1 MPYIRQSGA
10 WVDVLNTAPSGGS
23 PSDLF
28 PSTLL
33 TDDVA
38 AASSSRTAITAT
50 ASGTPHAVGSWVD
63 IDASASA
70 DASGLFVFMSSTVN
84 TSGADS
90 STLME
95 IGVDPT
101 GGSTFAVWATLAIG
115 YQSAARPI
123 FVPGHIAAGTR
134 LAMRVRSVTA
144 SRSVSAWVSYLK
156 AKTTTF
162 GAPVTYG
169 TDTATS
175 RGTALTAPGST
186 NTKGAW
192 TTIATATAA
201 DLSAICVCPQ
211 ANGGTA
217 MNGSGVLIDIGV
229 DPAGGSSYTVVAAD
243 IYLLGSAT
251 EFYNALSPTTYG
263 IDIPAG
269 SNIAAR
275 YARANAN
282 NAVDLLI
289 VAAPPA

>member
-10 WVDVLNTAPSGGS
+10 WVDVLNTAPSGGAA
-23 PSDLF
+23 SDLY
-28 PSTLL
+28 PSSLIG
-33 TDDVA
+33 DDVA

-50 ASGTPHAVGSWVD
+50 ASATPHTAGSWVE

-95 IGVDPT
+95 IGT
-101 GGSTFAVWATLAIG
+101 GGSGAETVWVTLAIG
-115 YQSAARPI
+115 YQSAARPM

-134 LAMRVRSVTA
+134 IAMRVRSVTA
-144 SRSVSAWVSYLK
+144 GRSVSAWVSYLK

-169 TDTATS
+169 ADTSTS

-192 TTIATATAA
+192 TAIGGTTSVAT
-201 DLSAICVCPQ
+201 SALIVCPQ
-211 ANGGTA
+211 GNGGA
-217 MNGSGVLIDIGV
+217 SMNGSGVLIDIGV
-229 DPAGGSSYTVVAAD
+229 DPAGGSSYAVVAAD

-251 EFYNALSPTTYG
+251 ELYNALSPTTYG
-263 IDIPAG
+263 VDIPAG